1 MRTIALALSLT
12 LAPSLAACSPTR
24 MAYSLSDAR
33 FASAGY
39 HERTV
44 RLDNGLVHYWVG
56 GEGPPLLLL
65 HGFGGNAAI
74 QWDHQAAALA
84 RDHTVIMPDL
94 LFFGDSTTRRANRS
108 VEFQADTV
116 IQLMDHLGVDEP
128 VDAMGVSYG
137 GFVTWGLAVKY
148 AARVKRIILVDSP
161 GTAYTAEDLTMAC
174 AYFGV
179 ESPHELLLP
188 QEPEDIARLL
198 RVVIDPAPWMPK
210 WIARDILRDFER
222 TDQRAQSEL
231 LDELVDQLDASWDNV
246 PVPQQPA
253 LLVWGENDHLFTV
266 AVAERLQALLG
277 DDTTLS
283 LIEGGAHGP
292 NRFQSRAFN
301 RTVLA
306 FLAEEQPEPDGTR

>member
-1 MRTIALALSLT
+1 MRTIALALSL
-12 LAPSLAACSPTR
+12 SLAACGPTR
-24 MAYSLSDAR
+24 IAYSLSDAR
-33 FASAGY
+33 FAAAGY

-44 RLDNGLVHYWVG
+44 RLKNGLVHYWVG

-94 LFFGDSTTRRANRS
+94 LFFGDSSTRRAERS

-128 VDAMGVSYG
+128 VDAMGISYG
-137 GFVTWGLAVKY
+137 GFVTWGLATQY
-148 AARVKRIILVDSP
+148 ADRVKRVVLVDSP
-161 GTAYTAEDLTMAC
+161 GTAYTAKDLAEAC

-179 ESPHELLLP
+179 DSPHELLLP
-188 QEPEDIARLL
+188 KETDDVARLL
-198 RVVIDPAPWMPK
+198 RVVIDPVPWMPK
-210 WIARDILRDFER
+210 WIARDILWDFKR
-222 TDQRAQSEL
+222 ADQRAQSQL
-231 LDELVDQLDASWDNV
+231 MDELVGWLNAPTDDVA
-246 PVPQQPA
+246 VPQQPT

-266 AVAERLQALLG
+266 AVAERLQAILG

-283 LIEGGAHGP
+283 IIEGSAHGP

-301 RTVLA
+301 RAVLD
-306 FLAEEQPEPDGTR
+306 FLADEPPQTNGTR